1 MCRAISAAT
10 SARRA
15 RRLRVAHPGESAE
28 FGTYGEPELVYT
40 VAFTGSD
47 LFGPA
52 ADHTVT
58 ADLGESDLEEP

>member
-1 MCRAISAAT
+1 MS
-10 SARRA
+10 RRQ
-15 RRLRVAHPGESAE
+15 P
-28 FGTYGEPELVYT
+28 GTYGEPELVYT
-40 VAFTGSD
+40 VAFAASD